1 VDTQVKERLTG
12 AAILVALV
20 VLLVPELLTGPSR
33 SAHAAGGRTGRPA
46 DRSFIIDLDES
57 SAQRHVMPV
66 PVASKAE
73 APAMPTAESSGPQ
86 VVMEKPRPQAVSQP
100 PSAPPPSALMPNA
113 APAVADKPSAVKR
126 TEPLPQ
132 RIATAELPPVTGW
145 SIQLGSFQ
153 SRDNAQRLLRELK
166 GKGFSAFILEGGGTS
181 GKLYR
186 VRVGPAADR
195 AAAAALA
202 AKLRE
207 AGQPGSIVPYP

>member
-1 VDTQVKERLTG
+1 VEARVKERLTG
-12 AAILVALV
+12 AAILVVLV

-33 SAHAAGGRTGRPA
+33 SAQAAGGRTSRPA
-46 DRSFIIDLDES
+46 DRSYVIDLDES
-57 SAQRHVMPV
+57 GAQRHVMPV
-66 PVASKAE
+66 AVSSKAD
-73 APAMPTAESSGPQ
+73 APAADEPSRDKMKEPRQQAASPSVPVETA
-86 VVMEKPRPQAVSQP
+86 AVTDG
-100 PSAPPPSALMPNA
+100 
-113 APAVADKPSAVKR
+113 PAVVKR
-126 TEPLPQ
+126 AVPLPTT

-153 SRDNAQRLLRELK
+153 SQDNARRLLRELK
-166 GKGFSAFILEGGGTS
+166 GKGFTAFILEGGGTS

-207 AGQPGSIVPYP
+207 AGQPGSIIPYP

>member
-1 VDTQVKERLTG
+1 MDTQVKERLTG

-46 DRSFIIDLDES
+46 DRSYIIDLDES
-57 SAQRHVMPV
+57 SVQRHVMPV

-100 PSAPPPSALMPNA
+100 PSALMPNA
-113 APAVADKPSAVKR
+113 APAVTDKPSAVKR

>member
-1 VDTQVKERLTG
+1 MEAQVKERLTG

-33 SAHAAGGRTGRPA
+33 SAPAAKGRTSTPA
-46 DRSFIIDLDES
+46 DRSYLIDLDES
-57 SAQRHVMPV
+57 GAQRHVVPV
-66 PVASKAE
+66 PVSSKAE
-73 APAMPTAESSGPQ
+73 APAMAGEGAPGPG
-86 VVMEKPRPQAVSQP
+86 VATEEPRPRTPSTAMPNEATAATEKASVVERRTTAAP
-100 PSAPPPSALMPNA
+100 PS
-113 APAVADKPSAVKR
+113 
-126 TEPLPQ
+126 
-132 RIATAELPPVTGW
+132 RIAARELPPVTGW